1 MSVTDLT
8 ADVVHTEGVV
18 WQVSTEAL
26 SGVAPCRAD
35 QLTARH
41 LLHSLVE
48 GDPALVVAPAD
59 HPAVAGLLLGGETGR
74 PHPLR
79 TEGEGLV
86 ERDQGHV
93 RRDVMLEVSD
103 LGMVDDVPHDHDLHV
118 LHVQLGGG
126 VGRPCEHDPL
136 LGVVTEA
143 GDAGGGGEEGGGGD
157 DSGRAGD
164 LQLHVEHES
173 QGGPGVRVSRPVSA
187 A

>member
-59 HPAVAGLLLGGETGR
+59 HPAVAGLLLGGEG
-74 PHPLR
+74 
-79 TEGEGLV
+79 GL
-86 ERDQGHV
+86 
-93 RRDVMLEVSD
+93 
-103 LGMVDDVPHDHDLHV
+103 
-118 LHVQLGGG
+118 
-126 VGRPCEHDPL
+126 
-136 LGVVTEA
+136 
-143 GDAGGGGEEGGGGD
+143 
-157 DSGRAGD
+157 
-164 LQLHVEHES
+164 
-173 QGGPGVRVSRPVSA
+173 GPGAGLTFALPGKLRRPPAIPVRSGLGCFI
-187 A
+187 